1 MEISTFVV
9 LQLDLKLSQGGLS
22 FFIGLQWLNASIVL
36 PDESLQ
42 LCLTVGELRRSLR
55 EDLVRVRLVHVISL
69 GLASLVKLI
78 SLDERS

>member
-1 MEISTFVV
+1 MQFLLADVLVWGQAEDSIGVVSETLGFVKSQELEISTFVV

-42 LCLTVGELRRSLR
+42 LC
-55 EDLVRVRLVHVISL
+55 
-69 GLASLVKLI
+69 
-78 SLDERS
+78 